1 MAGPLVEV
9 PVGIA
14 DSSDEQE
21 PVDMVDSLAAAVV
34 VGKAPADMLQC

>member
-14 DSSDEQE
+14 DSSVEQE
-21 PVDMVDSLAAAVV
+21 PVDTADSSEEEEPVDTR
-34 VGKAPADMLQC
+34 QR